1 MHRVPCTVYRVPF
14 IFIEMKLKFFI
25 LLFLPL
31 FCHAQTR
38 TIVDELIRQDNLGG
52 KITINSDPKI
62 NALIGK
68 PLNGTNS
75 GEISMKLRGYR
86 IQAFSGNQPQ
96 SRAEAEA
103 KKSDIKSLFPDI
115 SADVKYN
122 APFWRLRIGD
132 FRTSEEATNFMKDLK
147 RKYPSL
153 GNEMNIVT
161 DEIKVVF

>member
-1 MHRVPCTVYRVPF
+1 
-14 IFIEMKLKFFI
+14 MKLKFFV

-31 FCHAQTR
+31 FCHAQTNG
-38 TIVDELIRQDNLGG
+38 TIVDELLRQDNSGG
-52 KITINSDPKI
+52 KITINSDPNI
-62 NALIGK
+62 NELIGK
-68 PLNGTNS
+68 PSAKTNS
-75 GEISMKLRGYR
+75 SGVVSMRLRGYR

-161 DEIKVVF
+161 DEIKVIF